1 MRIINLMLIL
11 CVLTTHTGVAHGGEA
26 STVEAMTT
34 LLQPTEVQVLVLPR
48 AIFKKIKK
56 PTALF
61 YFAPTC
67 PHCQDVMKDVNRLA
81 AQGDLHWIG
90 ISSSRSTSAQLKTF
104 KSDYK
109 PAFEI
114 LKDDEDSSFS
124 RAVDAR
130 STPSIYVVRPRS
142 EPADDDARN
151 TVDLTDVYTPFSRSM
166 AGLMAIR
173 SRPDSPFHDFEHF
186 QGPQV
191 CGSCHV
197 TEIRSWA
204 MTHHAAAY
212 LTLYTRKRAE
222 DAACV
227 GCHVTGMGQPG
238 GFVTGDH
245 GSPMRD
251 VGCEACHGPGGP
263 HNGQTEAP
271 SVDPKATCVA
281 CHDADHSIAF
291 SVEKGLPHI
300 DHFAAA
306 GLSDAVLREKI
317 QAIRKGEAPKPLL
330 AFPEGPTAGAQAC
343 LNCHKETHSSWTASP
358 HAASMNR
365 LGLEQKA
372 DPSCVR
378 CHATPRTFGGT
389 EPTAVAGFRVDEGVG
404 CESCH
409 GAGTAHIQ
417 DPKKDNIVG
426 LGESCPECVIEAIC
440 TSCHTPRWDPGW
452 ALEDR
457 LKATEH

>member
-11 CVLTTHTGVAHGGEA
+11 CALTTHAGVAHGGEP
-26 STVEAMTT
+26 STAAAMTT
-34 LLQPTEVQVLVLPR
+34 LLQPSEVQALVLPR
-48 AIFKKIKK
+48 AIAKKIKK

-61 YFAPTC
+61 YFSPTC
-67 PHCQDVMKDVNRLA
+67 PHCQDVMPDVNRLV

-104 KSDYK
+104 KSEYK

-114 LKDDEDSSFS
+114 LKDDQDASFS
-124 RAVDAR
+124 RAVAAR
-130 STPSIYVVRPRS
+130 STPSIYVVRPQS
-142 EPADDDARN
+142 DPADDNAPN
-151 TVDLTDVYTPFSRSM
+151 TVDLTDVYAPFSRSM
-166 AGLMAIR
+166 AGIVAIR
-173 SRPDSPFHDFEHF
+173 SRPDSPFHGFAEF

-212 LTLYTRKRAE
+212 LTLYTRDRAE

-227 GCHVTGMGQPG
+227 GCHVTGIGKPG

-245 GSPMRD
+245 GSPLRD
-251 VGCEACHGPGGP
+251 VSCEACHGPGGP
-263 HNGQTEAP
+263 HNGHAEAP
-271 SVDPKATCVA
+271 RVDPAATCVG

-300 DHFAAA
+300 DHFASA
-306 GLSDAVLREKI
+306 GLSDEVLKEKI
-317 QAIRKGEAPKPLL
+317 LAIRKGEAPRPLL

-343 LNCHKETHSSWTASP
+343 LNCHKETHSSWAESP

-365 LGLEQKA
+365 LSAEQQT

-378 CHATPRTFGGT
+378 CHATPSTFGGA
-389 EPTAVAGFRVDEGVG
+389 EPTSTEGFRVDEGVG

-409 GAGTAHIQ
+409 GAGTDHIK
-417 DPKKDNIVG
+417 DPKPDNIVG
-426 LGESCPECVIEAIC
+426 LGESCPECVIEAVC
-440 TSCHTPRWDPGW
+440 TGCHTPRWDPGW
-452 ALEDR
+452 TLEER
-457 LKATEH
+457 LKATKH